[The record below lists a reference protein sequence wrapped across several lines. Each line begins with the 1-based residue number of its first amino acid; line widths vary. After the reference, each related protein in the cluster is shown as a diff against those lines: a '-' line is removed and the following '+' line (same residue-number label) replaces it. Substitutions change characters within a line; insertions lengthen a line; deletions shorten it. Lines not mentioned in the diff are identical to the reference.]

1 MKKIIQGVHKFQQEV
16 FGTHQELF
24 ARLATSQT
32 PHTLFITC
40 SDSRINPNML
50 TQAKPGEIFILR
62 NAGNIVPNY
71 TDLVGG
77 EAATIEF
84 AVAGLGIEHIVV
96 CGHSNC
102 GAIKAVLNPELSR
115 NLPALTKWLGHAET
129 TRQLLNEN
137 YTDRTEDEH
146 LNIAVQEN
154 VLLQLENLRTH
165 PAVAARLA
173 EGKLHL
179 YGWIYKIPTGEVF
192 AYNPIENQFLPLA
205 EVSGE
210 IPDSCF
216 VAEDEKTQI

>member
-1 MKKIIQGVHKFQQEV
+1 MKKLIQGVHKFQQEV

-129 TRQLLNEN
+129 TR
-137 YTDRTEDEH
+137 
-146 LNIAVQEN
+146 
-154 VLLQLENLRTH
+154 
-165 PAVAARLA
+165 
-173 EGKLHL
+173 
-179 YGWIYKIPTGEVF
+179 
-192 AYNPIENQFLPLA
+192 
-205 EVSGE
+205 
-210 IPDSCF
+210 
-216 VAEDEKTQI
+216 